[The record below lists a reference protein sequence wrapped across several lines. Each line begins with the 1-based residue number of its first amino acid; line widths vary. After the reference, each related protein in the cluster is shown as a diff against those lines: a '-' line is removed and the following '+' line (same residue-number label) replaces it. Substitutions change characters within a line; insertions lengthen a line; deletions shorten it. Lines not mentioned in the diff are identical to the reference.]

1 MVLLVATIVAVQP
14 SVTTPVIWK
23 FSTTHNSKMTVSR
36 GSAVMFD
43 GLNVISPSAPPTMIL
58 CVVPST
64 DTGVA
69 AGEPGYDEYVVTH
82 DEPCTVIVFVTTDSI
97 GAAGIV
103 TPPYAAVVQEPER
116 VEVVVAEAL
125 ADDLNAAPSASAL
138 LR

>member
-1 MVLLVATIVAVQP
+1 
-14 SVTTPVIWK
+14 
-23 FSTTHNSKMTVSR
+23 MTVSR

-43 GLNVISPSAPPTMIL
+43 GVNVSSPFAPPTMIL
-58 CVVPST
+58 CVVPWI

-82 DEPCTVIVFVTTDSI
+82 DEPCTVIVFVTTDSD

-103 TPPYAAVVQEPER
+103 TPPYAAVVHDPER
-116 VEVVVAEAL
+116 VDVDVAETP
-125 ADDLNAAPSASAL
+125 ADDLNAAPSASAF